1 MSKVNFHTGVDLF
14 GPNEFSLGGVSVRLP
29 NRYSTKSAPLGPE
42 TLDRSI
48 SSKIEES
55 KNCRS
60 PTRLVAVRVFVCLV
74 NGVCIRY
81 GL

>member
-1 MSKVNFHTGVDLF
+1 MHKVNFHTRVDLF
-14 GPNEFSLGGVSVRLP
+14 ASNDFSLGERFVRLP
-29 NRYSTKSAPLGPE
+29 NWYSTKSTPLGPE

-60 PTRLVAVRVFVCLV
+60 PACSLDVGVFVCLV
-74 NGVCIRY
+74 DGVCIRY